1 MSGSEKANSFEKE
14 NAFEK
19 TTDLIGIYRS
29 TMFDGAAD
37 LAWLRQGW
45 RGLRQYGR
53 RARLAIDD
61 NDLAVKATMIARA
74 DELLTVMS
82 GILDTSPGTT
92 LGPALMTIYG
102 ALRFTLLRANTE
114 NSPDALQDFEA
125 ALAILDR
132 DMIKPSESV
141 LAA

>member
-1 MSGSEKANSFEKE
+1 MSG
-14 NAFEK
+14 
-19 TTDLIGIYRS
+19 TDLITTYRA

-53 RARLAIDD
+53 RARLAITE
-61 NDLAVKATMIARA
+61 NDAATKAAMLARA

-82 GILDTSPGTT
+82 GILDTSEGAT
-92 LGPALMTIYG
+92 LGPALMTIYS

-114 NSPDALQDFEA
+114 IETENSIAALQDFEA

-132 DMIKPSESV
+132 DMIKSSESV

>member
-1 MSGSEKANSFEKE
+1 MNG
-14 NAFEK
+14 
-19 TTDLIGIYRS
+19 TDLISHYRA

-37 LAWLRQGW
+37 LDWLRQGW

-53 RARLAIDD
+53 RARLAIEE
-61 NDLAVKATMIARA
+61 NDTATKAAMIARA
-74 DELLTVMS
+74 DELLNVMS
-82 GILDTSPGTT
+82 GILDTSEGTT
-92 LGPALMTIYG
+92 LGPALMTIYS
-102 ALRFTLLRANTE
+102 ALRFTLLRAITE
-114 NSPDALQDFEA
+114 NSTAALQDFEA

>member
-1 MSGSEKANSFEKE
+1 MSG
-14 NAFEK
+14 
-19 TTDLIGIYRS
+19 TDLITTYRA

-53 RARLAIDD
+53 RARLAITE
-61 NDLAVKATMIARA
+61 NDGATKAAMLARA

-82 GILDTSPGTT
+82 GILDTSEGAT
-92 LGPALMTIYG
+92 LGPALMTIYS

-114 NSPDALQDFEA
+114 TETENSIAALQDFEA

-132 DMIKPSESV
+132 DMIKSPESM

>member
-1 MSGSEKANSFEKE
+1 M
-14 NAFEK
+14 
-19 TTDLIGIYRS
+19 TDDLISTYRA

-37 LAWLRQGW
+37 MNWLHQGW
-45 RGLRQYGR
+45 RALRHYGR
-53 RARLAIDD
+53 QASAAIEAGDTT
-61 NDLAVKATMIARA
+61 AKAAMIARA

-82 GILDTSPGTT
+82 GILDTSDGAP
-92 LGPALMTIYG
+92 LGAALMTVYS

-114 NSPDALQDFEA
+114 NSVAALQDYET

-132 DMIKPSESV
+132 DMMKSSESM

>member
-1 MSGSEKANSFEKE
+1 MTG
-14 NAFEK
+14 
-19 TTDLIGIYRS
+19 TDLISTYRA

-53 RARLAIDD
+53 RAQLAIETGDM
-61 NDLAVKATMIARA
+61 ATKAAMLARA

-82 GILDTSPGTT
+82 GILDTSEGST
-92 LGPALMTIYG
+92 LGPALMVVYS

-114 NSPDALQDFEA
+114 SSIAALQDFEA

>member
-1 MSGSEKANSFEKE
+1 M
-14 NAFEK
+14 
-19 TTDLIGIYRS
+19 TDTNLISTYRA
-29 TMFDGAAD
+29 TMFDGTAD

-53 RARLAIDD
+53 RASAAIEAGDI
-61 NDLAVKATMIARA
+61 ATKAAMIARA
-74 DELLTVMS
+74 DALLTVMS
-82 GILDTSPGTT
+82 GILDTADGTT
-92 LGPALMTIYG
+92 LGPALMTIYT

-114 NSPDALQDFEA
+114 NSAAALQDFET

-132 DMIKPSESV
+132 DMIKTSESV

>member
-1 MSGSEKANSFEKE
+1 MTDTDHTRA
-14 NAFEK
+14 
-19 TTDLIGIYRS
+19 DLISTYRA
-29 TMFDGAAD
+29 TMFDGTAD

-53 RARLAIDD
+53 RARLAIEEGDT
-61 NDLAVKATMIARA
+61 ATKAAMIARA
-74 DELLTVMS
+74 DALLTVMS
-82 GILDTSPGTT
+82 GILDTSEGTT
-92 LGPALMTIYG
+92 LGPALMTIYA

-114 NSPDALQDFEA
+114 DSVTALQDFEA

-132 DMIKPSESV
+132 DMIETSESV